1 MYNEN
6 IDFKALGTK
15 LREIR
20 ISKSLTQE
28 YVATIANVNV
38 SHISNIENNRVKISL
53 QTLVF
58 VCNALDVTI
67 DFVLSKEYFHSTSV
81 LDNEILK
88 ELQYQNRKKNILV
101 SLILVFFFGPL
112 GLFYTNSIKALC
124 MLLLLLVTIPLSI
137 FRIYSNLI
145 EFRITDEL
153 ILWCVFF
160 CMYWLTLWAMSV
172 VEVNNYNAILQ
183 SRLGCKRI

>member
-58 VCNALDVTI
+58 VCNALEVTI

-88 ELQYQNRKKNILV
+88 ELH
-101 SLILVFFFGPL
+101 SCD
-112 GLFYTNSIKALC
+112 IKTKEQVLQ
-124 MLLLLLVTIPLSI
+124 II
-137 FRIYSNLI
+137 K
-145 EFRITDEL
+145 
-153 ILWCVFF
+153 
-160 CMYWLTLWAMSV
+160 
-172 VEVNNYNAILQ
+172 ILQ
-183 SRLGCKRI
+183 